1 MATNSDFAR
10 SSLLSEQYQ
19 RDMELIAS
27 ALQEESQD
35 EREDRLGLVV
45 RSWALTSRCFHEQ
58 NDTSDIPAEV
68 PVSLVRQ

>member
-19 RDMELIAS
+19 HEMELIAS
-27 ALQEESQD
+27 ALQEESQE
-35 EREDRLGLVV
+35 EREDRIGLVV
-45 RSWALTSRCFHEQ
+45 HSWALTARCFQEQ
-58 NDTSDIPAEV
+58 NQTSDIPAEA